1 MTGRV
6 RPWLLERGQLGIE
19 ELEALVPGVH
29 RRTLQC
35 DLRGLVDRGV
45 AVTKGAAR
53 AVRYHL
59 KGKGS

>member
-19 ELEALVPGVH
+19 ELEAHVPGVH
-29 RRTLQC
+29 RRTLQR